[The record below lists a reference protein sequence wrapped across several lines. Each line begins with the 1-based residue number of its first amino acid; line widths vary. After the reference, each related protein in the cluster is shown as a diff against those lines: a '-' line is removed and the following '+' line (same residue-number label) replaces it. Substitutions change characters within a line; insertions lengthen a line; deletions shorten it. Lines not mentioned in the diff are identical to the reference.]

1 MNVRKVTTYLH
12 SADVLVI
19 GFFGILSAISVL
31 FAFRIPDWWLIVL
44 VNVVTS
50 VLICLLGY
58 ARAKTGW
65 RLVRDIHEWY
75 VAPLVFFSFK
85 ELYYM
90 IKPIHAGRDY
100 DDVLIAIDKWI
111 FGVNPTDWLAH
122 LSHPA
127 VTEVLQI
134 AYTSFYFLFI
144 IVGYEFYKQKQID
157 YFLFF
162 MFTIM
167 YGFFLSYL
175 GYFLLPA
182 VGPRFTLH
190 DFSRLDTE
198 LPGLFL
204 TPYLRWFVN
213 VGESIPLGVSNAVS
227 MAGTQRDVFPS
238 GHTMMTLVLMYLSA
252 HWKVRARYIVYVVGS
267 LLIIATVYER
277 YHYVI
282 DLVAGFF
289 FAVLCIGTAW
299 PLYGFIKR
307 RFNTLENRF
316 PPTETGKHLHSIGIG
331 F

>member
-1 MNVRKVTTYLH
+1 MTVRKFTTCLH

-19 GFFGILSAISVL
+19 GFFAILSLINIV
-31 FAFRIPDWWLIVL
+31 FALRIPYWWQIILI
-44 VNVVTS
+44 NCTAS
-50 VLICLLGY
+50 ALICWLGY
-58 ARAKTGW
+58 ARARTGW
-65 RLVRDIHEWY
+65 RFLRDIHEWY
-75 VAPLVFFSFK
+75 VAPLVFLSFK

-90 IKPIHAGRDY
+90 IYPIHNGRDY
-100 DDVLIAIDKWI
+100 DDLLIAIDKWI
-111 FGVNPTDWLAH
+111 FGVNPTEWLAH
-122 LSHPA
+122 FTYPVL
-127 VTEVLQI
+127 TEILQI
-134 AYTSFYFLFI
+134 AYTSFYLLFI
-144 IVGYEFYKQKQID
+144 IVGYEFYRQKQID

-175 GYFLLPA
+175 GYFFLPA

-190 DFSRLDTE
+190 DFAGLDRD
-198 LPGLFL
+198 LPGLLL

-252 HWKVRARYIVYVVGS
+252 RWKVRARYMVYVVGA
-267 LLIIATVYER
+267 LLIVATVYQR

-282 DLVAGFF
+282 DLFAGFC
-289 FAVLCIGTAW
+289 FAMLCIGTAW
-299 PLYGFIKR
+299 PLYSFIKR
-307 RFNTLENRF
+307 KFDTLENRF
-316 PPTETGKHLHSIGIG
+316 PPSETGKHLVSIGIG